1 MFLSDGTVISI
12 IIIIIIIIIITNIII
27 LFLFKKNQTIASDDV
42 DMYSEVIMYLNWFRF
57 FALVF
62 QVPSQQMAGMKLT
75 DDVLK
80 TYVFVQGRIR
90 THESVKLA
98 ITRKGFS

>member
-1 MFLSDGTVISI
+1 MLLLLLLLLL
-12 IIIIIIIIIITNIII
+12 
-27 LFLFKKNQTIASDDV
+27 LFLLKKNQSISSDDV

-62 QVPSQQMAGMKLT
+62 QVPSVQMAGMKLT

-80 TYVFVQGRIR
+80 TYVFVQERVI
-90 THESVKLA
+90 TCESVKLA